1 MTQIRRHAKSFPMRN
16 LFFALFILTFTG
28 TAFAESFNGVLTKTQ
43 NDTFI
48 SLTKNS
54 SQLFKV
60 KSVTVEASDSLQ
72 KLETGDLISANGNID
87 TTNRV
92 IQLESIDYVGLKKIL
107 GLWVSDSNLMN
118 FSTFNNLSI
127 YPLLSKKRLLAASPK
142 TDLQYSVAPYKGNEW
157 AVFLSSKTSTIF
169 ATIVVDNDSAVMK
182 IFDTD
187 TGENTRTIRLNRWK
201 K

>member
-1 MTQIRRHAKSFPMRN
+1 MRN
-16 LFFALFILTFTG
+16 LFLVLLIFTFTK
-28 TAFAESFNGVLTKTQ
+28 TALAESFNGVLTKTQ
-43 NDTFI
+43 SDTFI
-48 SLTKNS
+48 TITKDS
-54 SQLFKV
+54 TQLFKV
-60 KSVTVEASDSLQ
+60 KAVTVEATDSMQ

-87 TTNRV
+87 CDNKV

-169 ATIVVDNDSAVMK
+169 ATIAVDNDSAVMK

-187 TGENTRTIRLNRWK
+187 TGENTRTIRLTRWK